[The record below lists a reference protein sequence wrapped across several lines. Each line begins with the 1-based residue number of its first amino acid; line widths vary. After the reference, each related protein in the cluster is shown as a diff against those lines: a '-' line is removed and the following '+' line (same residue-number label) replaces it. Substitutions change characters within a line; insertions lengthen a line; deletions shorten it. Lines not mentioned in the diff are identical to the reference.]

1 MYEEDSGALDGSTSP
16 CGHRNPPSAHFC
28 DACGVRLPMLCRSTG
43 RDTETLRFQRLEHV
57 RARRRARR
65 RYRLLL
71 IPTLV
76 IALVGASLLTST
88 SIRRTS
94 FERLGSPGSSPPVEM
109 LKPAAALPVATGS
122 VVGPAS
128 AVVPPPTPVE
138 PVSRDATQPPRKQS
152 KVDRRARP
160 MSNSYG
166 RDAVAPS
173 RDEPRE
179 AEAVDPTA
187 VIDWLLNTSRTQSH

>member
-1 MYEEDSGALDGSTSP
+1 MGTTS
-16 CGHRNPPSAHFC
+16 
-28 DACGVRLPMLCRSTG
+28 VRVPTESRSTG
-43 RDTETLRFQRLEHV
+43 RETETRRFQRLEHV

-65 RYRLLL
+65 RYRLFL
-71 IPTLV
+71 ITTVV
-76 IALVGASLLTST
+76 IALAGAGLLSFITT
-88 SIRRTS
+88 RRTS

-160 MSNSYG
+160 MSNS
-166 RDAVAPS
+166 
-173 RDEPRE
+173 
-179 AEAVDPTA
+179 
-187 VIDWLLNTSRTQSH
+187 